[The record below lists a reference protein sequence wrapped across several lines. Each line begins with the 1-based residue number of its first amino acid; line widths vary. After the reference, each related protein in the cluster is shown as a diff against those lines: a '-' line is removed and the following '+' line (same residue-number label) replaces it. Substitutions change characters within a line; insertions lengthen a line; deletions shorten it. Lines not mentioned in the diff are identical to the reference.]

1 MELTKRCSL
10 GASSWS
16 TALKNSNGSNS
27 NKEKIQGH
35 TVNFFPIRRPQ
46 RLAGRVHNILT
57 AIFTLKLKSMT
68 CWNDCSVQEGYS
80 KQTLMTL
87 INGVN
92 EVLTGRVSFCRQCST
107 GIMAN
112 VSGDNYIYY
121 TLSYGILAG
130 LWGARQLE
138 RRVKALALFKTEMCT
153 RVFVC
158 TTTYVFTPHP
168 HPVHSSGKTTAPNCG
183 GTRWLHKK
191 GIRLQISSIDKIL
204 KVGSIVLKWF
214 NTTKRKL
221 VFVSRTRCQHWVW
234 LGVYVCGY
242 LVLCK
247 AQTQIM
253 TMRSTLEA
261 VSVLTKE
268 LYWQILQYENKY
280 IFNTIIFN

>member
-1 MELTKRCSL
+1 MVIFLNILCDKLMVWKFWFQMLLMDITKEGTHTKRSSF
-10 GASSWS
+10 GASSWPP
-16 TALKNSNGSNS
+16 ALKNSNGSNS

-35 TVNFFPIRRPQ
+35 TVNFLPIRRPQ

-130 LWGARQLE
+130 VWGARQLE
-138 RRVKALALFKTEMCT
+138 RRVKALALFETEMRV

-158 TTTYVFTPHP
+158 AHTHACVHP
-168 HPVHSSGKTTAPNCG
+168 PSSAPVQGMNNSKTTAPNRGWITCLQHG
-183 GTRWLHKK
+183 GRYP
-191 GIRLQISSIDKIL
+191 ISS
-204 KVGSIVLKWF
+204 
-214 NTTKRKL
+214 
-221 VFVSRTRCQHWVW
+221 VSQQH
-234 LGVYVCGY
+234 
-242 LVLCK
+242 LC
-247 AQTQIM
+247 
-253 TMRSTLEA
+253 L
-261 VSVLTKE
+261 SVLFLWT
-268 LYWQILQYENKY
+268 LVA
-280 IFNTIIFN
+280 

>member
-1 MELTKRCSL
+1 M
-10 GASSWS
+10 
-16 TALKNSNGSNS
+16 
-27 NKEKIQGH
+27 
-35 TVNFFPIRRPQ
+35 NFLPIRRPQ

-130 LWGARQLE
+130 VWGARQLE
-138 RRVKALALFKTEMCT
+138 KRVKALALFETEMCT

-158 TTTYVFTPHP
+158 AHKHVCIHP
-168 HPVHSSGKTTAPNCG
+168 HPQQWSRGWIIVRQQHQTVVEQDACLKRQASDKHHSQ
-183 GTRWLHKK
+183 R
-191 GIRLQISSIDKIL
+191 D
-204 KVGSIVLKWF
+204 
-214 NTTKRKL
+214 
-221 VFVSRTRCQHWVW
+221 
-234 LGVYVCGY
+234 
-242 LVLCK
+242 LCLS
-247 AQTQIM
+247 M
-253 TMRSTLEA
+253 L
-261 VSVLTKE
+261 
-268 LYWQILQYENKY
+268 
-280 IFNTIIFN
+280 F

>member
-1 MELTKRCSL
+1 M
-10 GASSWS
+10 AH

-35 TVNFFPIRRPQ
+35 TVNFLPIRRPQ

-130 LWGARQLE
+130 VWGARQLV
-138 RRVKALALFKTEMCT
+138 RRVKALALFETEMCIC
-153 RVFVC
+153 VFVC
-158 TTTYVFTPHP
+158 AHTHACVQPP
-168 HPVHSSGKTTAPNCG
+168 SSAVVQGMNNRKTTAPNSG
-183 GTRWLHKK
+183 WTRCLHKET
-191 GIRLQISSIDKIL
+191 GIR
-204 KVGSIVLKWF
+204 
-214 NTTKRKL
+214 
-221 VFVSRTRCQHWVW
+221 
-234 LGVYVCGY
+234 
-242 LVLCK
+242 
-247 AQTQIM
+247 
-253 TMRSTLEA
+253 
-261 VSVLTKE
+261 
-268 LYWQILQYENKY
+268 
-280 IFNTIIFN
+280 

>member
-1 MELTKRCSL
+1 MVTFLNILCGKLMVWDSDFKCCWWTSQKKAHTKHSSF
-10 GASSWS
+10 GASSWPP
-16 TALKNSNGSNS
+16 ALKNSNGSNS

-35 TVNFFPIRRPQ
+35 TVNFLPIRRPQ

-130 LWGARQLE
+130 VWGARQLE
-138 RRVKALALFKTEMCT
+138 RRVKALALFETEMCA

-158 TTTYVFTPHP
+158 VHTRMQAFTPH
-168 HPVHSSGKTTAPNCG
+168 HPPSSAVVQGMNNSKTTAPNCG
-183 GTRWLHKK
+183 WRKCLH
-191 GIRLQISSIDKIL
+191 
-204 KVGSIVLKWF
+204 
-214 NTTKRKL
+214 T
-221 VFVSRTRCQHWVW
+221 
-234 LGVYVCGY
+234 
-242 LVLCK
+242 
-247 AQTQIM
+247 
-253 TMRSTLEA
+253 EA
-261 VSVLTKE
+261 G
-268 LYWQILQYENKY
+268 NR
-280 IFNTIIFN
+280 